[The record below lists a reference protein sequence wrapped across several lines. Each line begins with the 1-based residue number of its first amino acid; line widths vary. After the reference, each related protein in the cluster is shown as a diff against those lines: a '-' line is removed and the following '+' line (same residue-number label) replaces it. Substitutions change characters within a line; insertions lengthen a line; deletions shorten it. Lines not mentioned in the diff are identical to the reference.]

1 MARGK
6 MREQIK
12 QIENQRKIDRMGNL
26 LEMDGKCR
34 ILGRKSALID
44 IDGVSNEDAS
54 PEKKMRTIFN
64 EKEDENVNDS
74 SADVPVIVR
83 SELPNP
89 KPLKLTKPNSKIN
102 RTEGII
108 GFENETCQ
116 NKTTER
122 PKLTNFDK
130 LFDEPTD
137 DSSDDE
143 FISDD
148 EPATS
153 SNNTTEAAT
162 GGPTGS
168 VEGLKKILYAK
179 LHDKIVSGKI
189 SNDPVEKITI
199 SDEEEDQ
206 FMSSSEEEESE
217 EISKQPIRS
226 VTQVECESNVLSKRN
241 VKDRAITLSSSD
253 EDEEIDDNKNVKQN
267 NLNESEDANIREP
280 ASKDIIPVST
290 ISKPISKGPKIQ
302 AKKDSK
308 LENLVKQK
316 EAALLARILKSR
328 REGSDETPPIDESN
342 TVIRDNIE
350 ETPEVEPRVT
360 GETNTK
366 PEVKKDTEP
375 KDEVTSDTG
384 PGTKLE
390 TTGKSEAKPLPQ
402 SDADTEHT
410 GKTEDKPKVESEE
423 SDNKSETSNLP
434 ETEPEVEPVF
444 DFKLEALR
452 RENELSRIRLENASK
467 ITQAPSSDLYLD
479 AAQLLNLF
487 GAGIMFAPGEAE
499 AQCARLEYD
508 SITEGTITDDSDTF
522 LFGGRRV
529 YRHMTPGKM
538 TPILHS
544 MDDLGYNRNQLIGI
558 AHLTGS
564 DYCTGVNG
572 IGPKVKVKLEQ
583 FNCHDNMIHLK
594 V

>member
-1 MARGK
+1 

-44 IDGVSNEDAS
+44 IAGASEDDAS

-64 EKEDENVNDS
+64 EDEQVNDTYS
-74 SADVPVIVR
+74 DTPNEVPENT
-83 SELPNP
+83 ELPSTKLL
-89 KPLKLTKPNSKIN
+89 KPTNVNSKII
-102 RTEGII
+102 RIEGVI
-108 GFENETCQ
+108 GFENET
-116 NKTTER
+116 TENNTIKR
-122 PKLTNFDK
+122 PGLTNLDK
-130 LFDEPTD
+130 LFEEPTD

-143 FISDD
+143 FISDNETAD
-148 EPATS
+148 ANKGEKYINEQP
-153 SNNTTEAAT
+153 
-162 GGPTGS
+162 GS

-189 SNDPVEKITI
+189 SSDPVEKITI

-217 EISKQPIRS
+217 ETKPIKI
-226 VTQVECESNVLSKRN
+226 VTQVECEPKKNL
-241 VKDRAITLSSSD
+241 KDKPITLSSSD
-253 EDEEIDDNKNVKQN
+253 EEDPVEDNTNVKPN
-267 NLNESEDANIREP
+267 NLKEAEPIKEP
-280 ASKDIIPVST
+280 ASKDIIPPSSSKPSKS
-290 ISKPISKGPKIQ
+290 ISKV
-302 AKKDSK
+302 ANDSK

-328 REGSDETPPIDESN
+328 RGNPDENSVIDKNDDNNDLRTDKKYTSDVKPEGQVALETDVKEQTSSKHDAKPEADPEPQPENKPTATTKDKSESN
-342 TVIRDNIE
+342 TEGQLID
-350 ETPEVEPRVT
+350 
-360 GETNTK
+360 K
-366 PEVKKDTEP
+366 
-375 KDEVTSDTG
+375 S
-384 PGTKLE
+384 GTKAE
-390 TTGKSEAKPLPQ
+390 DE
-402 SDADTEHT
+402 SD
-410 GKTEDKPKVESEE
+410 K
-423 SDNKSETSNLP
+423 SDNKTESTLP
-434 ETEPEVEPVF
+434 ESEPEVEPVF

-529 YRHMTPGKM
+529 YRNMTPGKM

-544 MDDLGYNRNQLIGI
+544 MDDLEYNRNQLIGI

-572 IGPKVKVKLEQ
+572 IGPKVKVKLRY
-583 FNCHDNMIHLK
+583 
-594 V
+594 

>member
-44 IDGVSNEDAS
+44 IDGVSNDDVS

-74 SADVPVIVR
+74 SAVVPAMAPSK
-83 SELPNP
+83 SELPNH
-89 KPLKLTKPNSKIN
+89 KPLKLTKPNSKID
-102 RTEGII
+102 RTEKII
-108 GFENETCQ
+108 GFENETSQ
-116 NKTTER
+116 NNPTER
-122 PKLTNFDK
+122 PKLTNLDK
-130 LFDEPTD
+130 LFDEPTH
-137 DSSDDE
+137 DSSEDE
-143 FISDD
+143 FVSDD

-153 SNNTTEAAT
+153 SNNAIAEVIDR
-162 GGPTGS
+162 PTGS

-206 FMSSSEEEESE
+206 FMSSSEEDESE
-217 EISKQPIRS
+217 ESKPIKS
-226 VTQVECESNVLSKRN
+226 VTQVECEPLPKRN
-241 VKDRAITLSSSD
+241 ITDRAITLSSSD

-290 ISKPISKGPKIQ
+290 TSKPISKGPKIQ

-328 REGSDETPPIDESN
+328 TGGSDETPQIDESN
-342 TVIRDNIE
+342 TVIRNNIE
-350 ETPEVEPRVT
+350 EKPEVEPDMT
-360 GETNTK
+360 GESGSK
-366 PEVKKDTEP
+366 SEAKKDTEP
-375 KDEVTSDTG
+375 KVEVTSDNE
-384 PGTKLE
+384 PETKPE
-390 TTGKSEAKPLPQ
+390 TTGKSEAKPPPQ
-402 SDADTEHT
+402 SGAHTEN
-410 GKTEDKPKVESEE
+410 EDKQKVESEE

-572 IGPKVKVKLEQ
+572 IGPKVKVELEQ
-583 FNCHDNMIHLK
+583 GLL
-594 V
+594 

>member
-44 IDGVSNEDAS
+44 IAETSKEDVS

-64 EKEDENVNDS
+64 ENEDEKVNDS
-74 SADVPVIVR
+74 STDKPPEVPSNSQTGFSNTQTVIL
-83 SELPNP
+83 SKE
-89 KPLKLTKPNSKIN
+89 KTKIN
-102 RTEGII
+102 KIEGII
-108 GFENETCQ
+108 GFEIEQ
-116 NKTTER
+116 SENKTTEKQ
-122 PKLTNFDK
+122 KLTNLDK
-130 LFDEPTD
+130 LFEEPD
-137 DSSDDE
+137 DNSSDDE
-143 FISDD
+143 FISDSD
-148 EPATS
+148 GNETNAD
-153 SNNTTEAAT
+153 NTTDKNMNE
-162 GGPTGS
+162 PTGS
-168 VEGLKKILYAK
+168 IEGLKKILYAK

-189 SNDPVEKITI
+189 SNEPVEKNTI

-217 EISKQPIRS
+217 GAEKPNPIQS
-226 VTQVECESNVLSKRN
+226 INELADESLPKMD
-241 VKDRAITLSSSD
+241 VKPIILSSSD
-253 EDEEIDDNKNVKQN
+253 E
-267 NLNESEDANIREP
+267 EDQVQDKTKIKTNTSIEKEAISIQEP
-280 ASKDIIPVST
+280 VSKDVIPLSST
-290 ISKPISKGPKIQ
+290 QRSANMPT
-302 AKKDSK
+302 KDSK

-328 REGSDETPPIDESN
+328 KGGSNEKSTIDKVVMTEKGKDLEDEI
-342 TVIRDNIE
+342 
-350 ETPEVEPRVT
+350 
-360 GETNTK
+360 
-366 PEVKKDTEP
+366 
-375 KDEVTSDTG
+375 
-384 PGTKLE
+384 
-390 TTGKSEAKPLPQ
+390 
-402 SDADTEHT
+402 
-410 GKTEDKPKVESEE
+410 EDKPDVELDTKTEVQPGVKPKPQSNTESKPQSQPDPKPDSQPIDKSEGKSNVESEE
-423 SDNKSETSNLP
+423 SKSESKPDLSDS
-434 ETEPEVEPVF
+434 EPEVEPVF

-452 RENELSRIRLENASK
+452 RENELNRIRLDNASK

-499 AQCARLEYD
+499 AQCARLEHD
-508 SITEGTITDDSDTF
+508 SITDGTITDDSDTF

-572 IGPKVKVKLEQ
+572 IGPKVKVKLRS
-583 FNCHDNMIHLK
+583 
-594 V
+594 

>member
-44 IDGVSNEDAS
+44 IAEASKVDVS
-54 PEKKMRTIFN
+54 PEKKMRTIFT
-64 EKEDENVNDS
+64 EDEKVDESNSDS
-74 SADVPVIVR
+74 PADVPSNSQSRFANTQII
-83 SELPNP
+83 
-89 KPLKLTKPNSKIN
+89 KLSGEKTKIN
-102 RTEGII
+102 KIEGII
-108 GFENETCQ
+108 GFENETSE
-116 NKTTER
+116 NKAAEK
-122 PKLTNFDK
+122 PKLTNLDK
-130 LFDEPTD
+130 LFQESND

-143 FISDD
+143 FISDTDDNETTVDNITD
-148 EPATS
+148 EKM
-153 SNNTTEAAT
+153 NE
-162 GGPTGS
+162 PTGS
-168 VEGLKKILYAK
+168 IEGLKKILYAK

-189 SNDPVEKITI
+189 SNEPVEKITI
-199 SDEEEDQ
+199 SDEEDQ

-217 EISKQPIRS
+217 EPKPIKS
-226 VTQVECESNVLSKRN
+226 INQDADESLPKMDI
-241 VKDRAITLSSSD
+241 KDKAIILSSSD
-253 EDEEIDDNKNVKQN
+253 EEDQVQDNKNVKSNTSIETEAISIQ
-267 NLNESEDANIREP
+267 EP
-280 ASKDIIPVST
+280 VSKDI
-290 ISKPISKGPKIQ
+290 PILNTSQRSANVPKKADVQ
-302 AKKDSK
+302 SK

-328 REGSDETPPIDESN
+328 KGDSKEESKIDSDETAEKSDDLQDETKDTS
-342 TVIRDNIE
+342 DFK
-350 ETPEVEPRVT
+350 PEAKMDAENEVNLE
-360 GETNTK
+360 TK
-366 PEVKKDTEP
+366 PKLESEIESKPESEP
-375 KDEVTSDTG
+375 KLDSKPADQSE
-384 PGTKLE
+384 E
-390 TTGKSEAKPLPQ
+390 KSEA
-402 SDADTEHT
+402 
-410 GKTEDKPKVESEE
+410 E
-423 SDNKSETSNLP
+423 SDGSKSESKPDLP
-434 ETEPEVEPVF
+434 DSEPEVEPVF
-444 DFKLEALR
+444 DFRLEALR
-452 RENELSRIRLENASK
+452 RENELNRIRLDNASK

-508 SITEGTITDDSDTF
+508 SITDGTITDDSDTF

-572 IGPKVKVKLEQ
+572 IGPKVKVKLGS
-583 FNCHDNMIHLK
+583 
-594 V
+594 